1 MHFRHLHTTILRSS
15 RNGTGA
21 NGRYQNTS
29 HLLEPPANK
38 LPARPRS
45 NNFTDADM
53 VKCTLAI
60 RNHMRNS
67 QCDAALRL
75 FNSMPRKNEFA
86 YNAMISGYFSNGE
99 FKLAQQMFDKMP
111 TKDLVTRNIMIKGN
125 IKNNNLGAAR
135 RLFDDMPVKDVVSW
149 TTILSGYMQNGLM
162 DEAKKV
168 FDEMPEKNIV
178 SWNAILSGYLQN
190 GLLDE
195 AKRVFDEM
203 PAKNVVS
210 WTAILSG
217 YIQNGLMDEAKRVFD
232 KMPVKNIV
240 SWNVILFG
248 YLQNGL
254 LDEAKRV
261 FDEMPVKNVVSWTT
275 ILSGYI
281 QNGLMDKAKRV
292 FDEMPVKNVFSWTA
306 ILSGYLQNGLLDLAN
321 RIFDEMPVK
330 NIFSW
335 NVILCGYMQNGLM
348 NEARRI
354 FDEMPN
360 RDSVSWATMI
370 GGYGQNGDNKE
381 ALRFFIE
388 ATRDW
393 ERLNTCAFAFVLST
407 CADIAAFELGKQI
420 HGLVV
425 KGGIEFKCN
434 VGNALVSMY
443 CSCGNI
449 KEAYDVFKRIDDKDV
464 ISWNTIINGYARHG
478 YGQEALQHFDSMKQ
492 TSIQPDEITMVGVLT
507 ACSHTGLVD
516 KGTHYFYSM
525 SQDHGIEPDIKHYN
539 CFIDLLG
546 RAGRLDEAQNLV
558 KSMPFEPNGVT
569 WTCLLSASRIHES
582 TELGEMAAKM
592 LLSLEPWNTSLYVLL
607 SNLYAA
613 SGRWEDVKKMQLKM
627 WGMGISKTTGSS
639 WV

>member
-1 MHFRHLHTTILRSS
+1 
-15 RNGTGA
+15 
-21 NGRYQNTS
+21 
-29 HLLEPPANK
+29 
-38 LPARPRS
+38 
-45 NNFTDADM
+45 
-53 VKCTLAI
+53 
-60 RNHMRNS
+60 
-67 QCDAALRL
+67 
-75 FNSMPRKNEFA
+75 MPSKTEFA
-86 YNAMISGYFSNGE
+86 YNAMISGY
-99 FKLAQQMFDKMP
+99 L
-111 TKDLVTRNIMIKGN
+111 
-125 IKNNNLGAAR
+125 
-135 RLFDDMPVKDVVSW
+135 
-149 TTILSGYMQNGLM
+149 
-162 DEAKKV
+162 
-168 FDEMPEKNIV
+168 
-178 SWNAILSGYLQN
+178 
-190 GLLDE
+190 
-195 AKRVFDEM
+195 
-203 PAKNVVS
+203 
-210 WTAILSG
+210 
-217 YIQNGLMDEAKRVFD
+217 QNGLMDEAKRVFD

-240 SWNVILFG
+240 SWNVILSG

-292 FDEMPVKNVFSWTA
+292 FDEMPVKNVFSWTT
-306 ILSGYLQNGLLDLAN
+306 ILSGYVQNGLLDLAK

-335 NVILCGYMQNGLM
+335 NVILSGYMQNGLM
-348 NEARRI
+348 DEARRI

-407 CADIAAFELGKQI
+407 CADIVAFELGKQI
-420 HGLVV
+420 HGRVV

-449 KEAYDVFKRIDDKDV
+449 KEAYDVFKRIEDKDV

-539 CFIDLLG
+539 CLIDLLG

-582 TELGEMAAKM
+582 TELGEKAAKM

-627 WGMGISKTTGSS
+627 RGMGITKTKGSS
-639 WV
+639 WVKVLNKVHTFCVGDFTHPDSKSICAFLEELDLRMISISAHSWKSWIRGRKRTDMSPQQTFVLHDVEEEELLHTLKYHCERLVVAYGIMKIPSGRPVCVFKNLCGDRTLTKIAGRLIILRDVGRFHHFEGGVYNCGSYW